1 MGQVAYALEEDLLEV
16 SEDREE
22 LIRLISIISFKRMD
36 QVFLWTKAKAKQT
49 ERILLI
55 LDELTRILRDAV
67 LIKVAPETSAVTNKD
82 LIKKLRTL
90 ALQKSTPALLTMF
103 ETVQNTKA
111 AIKLNAN
118 SQLALENML
127 INFCEAT

>member
-1 MGQVAYALEEDLLEV
+1 MGQVAYALEEDLLET

-36 QVFLWTKAKAKQT
+36 QVFLWTKTKAKQT

-67 LIKVAPETSAVTNKD
+67 LIKVAPETSVVTNKD
-82 LIKKLRTL
+82 LIKQLKTL

-127 INFCEAT
+127 INFCEAA

>member
-1 MGQVAYALEEDLLEV
+1 MGQVAYALEGTLLET

-36 QVFLWTKAKAKQT
+36 QVFLWTKTKAKET
-49 ERILLI
+49 EHILLI
-55 LDELTRILRDAV
+55 LDELTRILRDVV

-82 LIKKLRTL
+82 LIKQLRTL

-127 INFCEAT
+127 INFCDAA